1 MARTRE
7 PAVVLSDSAKK
18 EMIRRAYKTVVCVSM
33 NNWCAASS
41 RNVRVFTWHI
51 RWTRNAGESG
61 YSTSVKR
68 CLVESLLPFLTL
80 SETLNHLP
88 HTPPTDQ
95 EENVASSNMHILE
108 KNFIANESVN
118 SGKRVGHL
126 DPINNHQMDALI
138 CQFCAGSSGTSSM
151 VGEKMSYIV
160 VASFIGAASAYFG
173 WSGSNDYNFLDER
186 TATPV
191 PSPSNLAC
199 FFCSQ
204 LLSVTK
210 HRVGLSQNQL
220 RAVLHDKC
228 RVLPIVLKEQCFAFV
243 ETSLPEIYFSLNY
256 DFSTKD
262 ICVRLSL
269 CEEDNPFAVAGTPP
283 EDPSTISTASPR
295 VGGDEHSAETTT
307 SGIHRKKAR
316 QDRADRKNT
325 DQNSKNEEKRITC
338 AFCER
343 MLENA
348 KNYAVTAKTDINS
361 FASTA
366 CSKLPKGRYSDH
378 CHQLADKKIAE
389 LAKFVDQQVIE
400 ALWCAELNQC

>member
-1 MARTRE
+1 MRDDLRDLRE
-7 PAVVLSDSAKK
+7 NQQIAK
-18 EMIRRAYKTVVCVSM
+18 Y
-33 NNWCAASS
+33 
-41 RNVRVFTWHI
+41 
-51 RWTRNAGESG
+51 GQ
-61 YSTSVKR
+61 
-68 CLVESLLPFLTL
+68 P
-80 SETLNHLP
+80 
-88 HTPPTDQ
+88 
-95 EENVASSNMHILE
+95 
-108 KNFIANESVN
+108 
-118 SGKRVGHL
+118 
-126 DPINNHQMDALI
+126 
-138 CQFCAGSSGTSSM
+138 
-151 VGEKMSYIV
+151 IV

-186 TATPV
+186 SELERFYFFFHNSLFRTATPV
-191 PSPSNLAC
+191 PSSSNLAC

-283 EDPSTISTASPR
+283 EDPSTTSTASPR

-348 KNYAVTAKTDINS
+348 KNYAVTAKVIIDRIEHILVVRTRYATDPPAKVLLVQADINS

>member
-95 EENVASSNMHILE
+95 EENVASSNMHIL
-108 KNFIANESVN
+108 V
-118 SGKRVGHL
+118 
-126 DPINNHQMDALI
+126 
-138 CQFCAGSSGTSSM
+138 
-151 VGEKMSYIV
+151 V